1 MAFALAASA
10 SGPAADVSPGAR
22 AARGTT
28 MRLTSTDVDLAS
40 LACSAP
46 ALTAAATTSPYSPS
60 PPSSIADV
68 ADARALRRLASMLLW
83 PTDGGRG
90 EGGGC
95 GGVGGPDG
103 EDGGGGATTFEL
115 HESGVFDA
123 LFAYLSRGSGGGN
136 AEHDAAAACELAE
149 DRLASSARQ
158 LVRVRLSREEAEQRK
173 TQAQQALTSLL
184 FEMC

>member
-1 MAFALAASA
+1 
-10 SGPAADVSPGAR
+10 
-22 AARGTT
+22 

-40 LACSAP
+40 LACSPP
-46 ALTAAATTSPYSPS
+46 ALTAAAAAATSPYSPS